1 LEEKL
6 MAELRSWSRPATLI
20 PGAAY
25 LWMRIGYG
33 QAPPETA
40 SVRFLSYDNCP
51 AFAIIAT
58 PAGGRQRCP
67 RDELYEPGLGREGRP
82 VLEASHEVSLG
93 ESLKEN
99 RMIPY

>member
-1 LEEKL
+1 
-6 MAELRSWSRPATLI
+6 MAELRSWSRPATLT

-25 LWMRIGYG
+25 LWLRSGYG
-33 QAPPETA
+33 QTPPETA
-40 SVRFLSYDNCP
+40 AVRFLSYDNCP

-67 RDELYEPGLGREGRP
+67 RDELYESRLGGEGRP
-82 VLEASHEVSLG
+82 VSEAGPELSLG